1 MNYIIFDLEWNQPSG
16 MERSKEMPHGEI
28 IQIGFI
34 VTNDSLELLHR
45 EELTI
50 KPEFYRNM
58 NPYVS
63 TLTGITQA
71 DIDAGI
77 GFAPAMARMSEYFG
91 EDTAL
96 ITWGDDDMP
105 ILHENIDFHGLFEIE
120 LPGHYNLQRIFAA
133 QTGTDR
139 RQIALKT
146 AAEALGITD
155 EIKAHDALNDAYMTY
170 LIAKR
175 LDIAKGIETYAAEP
189 SVKKKKIVQPWEA
202 VLPLCTANYP
212 EKIKPGTLSVSCK
225 KVRMCCPKCGNIV
238 TGGEKVRQGK
248 NSYVSTAVCSCG
260 KRFLR
265 YSLSGGILNVACFEM
280 TSEFEKIYRSR
291 LKVRE
296 KNARHRE
303 AQRRAAAEKMNDE

>member
-16 MERSKEMPHGEI
+16 MERSKDMPHGEI
-28 IQIGFI
+28 IQLGFI

-50 KPEFYRNM
+50 KPEFYRHM

-63 TLTGITQA
+63 TLTGITQS

-77 GFAPAMARMSEYFG
+77 GFAPAMERMSEFFG
-91 EDTAL
+91 EATAL

-105 ILHENIDFHGLFEIE
+105 ILHENIDFHGLYDLD
-120 LPGHYNLQRIFAA
+120 LPVHYNLQRIFAA
-133 QTGTDR
+133 QTNTDR

-146 AAEALGITD
+146 AAETLGITD

-170 LIAKR
+170 LIAQK
-175 LDIAKGIETYAAEP
+175 LDIPAGIRAYTSEP
-189 SVKKKKIVQPWEA
+189 SVKKKKVVQPWEA
-202 VLPLCTANYP
+202 VLPLCTANFP
-212 EKIKPGTLSVSCK
+212 EKIKPGTLSLSCK

-248 NSYVSTAVCSCG
+248 NSYVSVSECSCG
-260 KRFLR
+260 RRFLR
-265 YSLSGGILNVACFEM
+265 YSLSGGILNAACFAM
-280 TSEFEKIYRSR
+280 TNEFEKIYRSR

-296 KNARHRE
+296 KNLRHRE
-303 AQRRAAAEKMNDE
+303 AQRRAAAEKKKDD